1 MKKLLNIKEVRENPE
16 NPRFIIDSKFK
27 KLVESIKSFP
37 EMLEKRPIVVDENM
51 VVLGGNMRLKACK
64 AAGIFEV
71 WVDIAKDWTEEQK
84 KEFIVKDNIGFGQW
98 DWDILANE
106 WNTEELQSWGL
117 DLPTFDKEVDY
128 SLLDDFDIS
137 DELEDLTNGVKK
149 AIQIPFNLEHYEE
162 AQELY
167 KFWRE
172 QGAYVGGFFLE
183 KLRDEK
189 NKL

>member
-64 AAGIFEV
+64 AAGIFEI

-149 AIQIPFNLEHYEE
+149 AIQIPFNLDDYEE

-172 QGAYVGGFFLE
+172 QGAYVGGLFLE
-183 KLRDEK
+183 KLREEK

>member
-1 MKKLLNIKEVRENPE
+1 MKQKVNIKEVITNEK
-16 NPRFIIDSKFK
+16 NPRYIRDPKFN
-27 KLVESIKSFP
+27 KLVKSIQSFP

-51 VVLGGNMRLKACK
+51 IVLGGNMRLNACK
-64 AAGIFEV
+64 KAGLTEV
-71 WVDIAKDWTEEQK
+71 WIDVAEGWTQEQK
-84 KEFIVKDNIGFGQW
+84 NEFIIKDNVGFGEW
-98 DWDILANE
+98 DWEILANE
-106 WNTEELQSWGL
+106 WDTQELSDWGI

-128 SLLDDFDIS
+128 GLLDEFDVS

-149 AIQIPFNLEHYEE
+149 AIQIPFELEHYEE

-172 QGAYVGGFFLE
+172 QGAYVGGLFLE

>member
-1 MKKLLNIKEVRENPE
+1 MKQKVNIKEVIPNEK
-16 NPRFIIDSKFK
+16 NPRYIRDPKFN
-27 KLVESIKSFP
+27 KLVKSIQSFP

-51 VVLGGNMRLKACK
+51 IVLGGNMRLNACK
-64 AAGIFEV
+64 KAGLTEV
-71 WVDIAKDWTEEQK
+71 WIDVAEGWTQEQK
-84 KEFIVKDNIGFGQW
+84 NEFIIKDNVGFGEW
-98 DWDILANE
+98 DWEILANE
-106 WNTEELQSWGL
+106 WDTQELSDWGI

-128 SLLDDFDIS
+128 GLLDEFDVS

-149 AIQIPFNLEHYEE
+149 AIQIPFQLEHYEE

-172 QGAYVGGFFLE
+172 QGAYVGGLFLE